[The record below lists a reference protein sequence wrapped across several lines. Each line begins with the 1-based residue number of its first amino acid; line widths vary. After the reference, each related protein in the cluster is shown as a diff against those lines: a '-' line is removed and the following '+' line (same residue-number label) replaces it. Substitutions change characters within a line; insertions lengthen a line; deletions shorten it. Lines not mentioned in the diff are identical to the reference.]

1 MASIIYDHYMS
12 NVYAQAIKP
21 AADTVYNLLVTS
33 SYTPSKPNDQTQADV
48 TNEVSGTGYTTGG
61 QAVTQTVTLDTVNHR
76 EDVSFANSSWT
87 GATFS
92 TAAAVI
98 VTHAGAPPS
107 GNPLWAYVDFGGT
120 VSVAGGTLTVSYTTP
135 LRLQN

>member
-1 MASIIYDHYMS
+1 MASLIYDHYMS
-12 NVYAQAIKP
+12 NVYSQAIKP
-21 AADTVYNLLVTS
+21 PSDTLYNLLVTS
-33 SYTPSKPNDQTQADV
+33 SYTPSKASHQTQADV
-48 TNEVSGTGYTTGG
+48 TNETSGTGYTTGG
-61 QAVTQTVTLDTVNHR
+61 QAVTQTVSLDTVNHR

-92 TAAAVI
+92 CAAAVI

-120 VSVAGGTLTVSYTTP
+120 VSVSAGTLTVTYSSP